1 MMMMPPLSS
10 YVNKTNLHHTQ
21 KQKQIRDSFMP
32 VNRRWPLAELMAC
45 LHRHFPLPGAA
56 GAAGWR
62 RKGPLALEYVMLE

>member
-1 MMMMPPLSS
+1 
-10 YVNKTNLHHTQ
+10 
-21 KQKQIRDSFMP
+21 MP